1 MVPYVYPNQSRDFQI
16 FLRYYNYIFNGV
28 KHDIDQIKDVVDTE
42 ECNNK
47 ILYLLQ
53 SKVGFFSNAK
63 LTDDELRHAIS
74 AFPYIIRNK
83 GSRKAI
89 SQAINVFCKTYK
101 IDQGYKIIVYN
112 KDTNKFE
119 KFIEEEKEVIG
130 DNKYIIVIELF
141 STFKDTTL
149 LTEIF
154 RYILPPTYDVV
165 YMFMSD
171 VKAKDTL
178 GHLKEELEYIV
189 LKVDGGNDYNMKMYN
204 TDDYFGA
211 KYDYDTDLGV
221 DIIYPPNSEFTEN
234 SHLRSKLGTSIAE
247 NFVDWGTVV
256 EAKEINELQQV
267 TEGGNSRQFTS
278 QFVTKI
284 INYENKPPE
293 NDQDYYGHRVGTTHL
308 ETSTNQEEEQNE

>member
-119 KFIEEEKEVIG
+119 KFTEEEK
-130 DNKYIIVIELF
+130 
-141 STFKDTTL
+141 
-149 LTEIF
+149 
-154 RYILPPTYDVV
+154 
-165 YMFMSD
+165 
-171 VKAKDTL
+171 
-178 GHLKEELEYIV
+178 
-189 LKVDGGNDYNMKMYN
+189 
-204 TDDYFGA
+204 
-211 KYDYDTDLGV
+211 
-221 DIIYPPNSEFTEN
+221 
-234 SHLRSKLGTSIAE
+234 
-247 NFVDWGTVV
+247 
-256 EAKEINELQQV
+256 
-267 TEGGNSRQFTS
+267 
-278 QFVTKI
+278 
-284 INYENKPPE
+284 
-293 NDQDYYGHRVGTTHL
+293 
-308 ETSTNQEEEQNE
+308 